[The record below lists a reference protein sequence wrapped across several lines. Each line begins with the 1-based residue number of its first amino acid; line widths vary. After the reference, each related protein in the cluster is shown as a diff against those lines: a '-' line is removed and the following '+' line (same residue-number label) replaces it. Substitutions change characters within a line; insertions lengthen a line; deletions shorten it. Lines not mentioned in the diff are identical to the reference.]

1 MLESKCPSFRVV
13 ASIAI
18 DIMAIQI
25 SIFASE
31 SPFSTGGR
39 VLDPYRNYLSSKIVE
54 VGGGLELEAFID
66 NLLSNP
72 EILEE
77 RKTAAKQAFHYLSS
91 GVIENV
97 WTLLEHHILKKA
109 QVKDAELK
117 LL

>member
-1 MLESKCPSFRVV
+1 MLVSLWLNWALGTELTPSVV
-13 ASIAI
+13 
-18 DIMAIQI
+18 
-25 SIFASE
+25 
-31 SPFSTGGR
+31 
-39 VLDPYRNYLSSKIVE
+39 